1 MKEQLKHILR
11 KGPALYRFVETSYH
25 TLRFRHLKECLL
37 GTGVREREWATR
49 HLHEDE
55 RIRDDWGRGHDDWIK
70 SYKDSTDHPHRQIL
84 IETVS
89 KYDPSNILEIG
100 CNCGPNLYLLGKK
113 FPDAEIRGVDINPLA
128 VQKGNEWLAQEG
140 ISNVKLLEGKADELR
155 QFQDKS
161 FDIVFTDAVLIY
173 VGPDKIKEVME
184 EMVRITQRAL
194 ILVEWYNF
202 EPDHKDPYGLGVY
215 EQGNWKRD
223 YVALLKQFVRGED
236 VHVTKITE
244 EIWPDKNWKEVG
256 AVIEVDMEKRR
267 QAHK

>member
-1 MKEQLKHILR
+1 MNEQLKHILR
-11 KGPALYRFVETSYH
+11 KWSALYRFVETSYH
-25 TLRFRHLKECLL
+25 TMRFRHLKECLL

-49 HLHEDE
+49 HFHEDE
-55 RIRDDWGRGHDDWIK
+55 RIRDDWGKGSDDWIEGYRN
-70 SYKDSTDHPHRQIL
+70 SLDHPHRSFLVEI
-84 IETVS
+84 IS
-89 KYDPSNILEIG
+89 KFNPSSILEIG

-113 FPDAEIRGVDINPLA
+113 FPDAEIRGMDINSMA

-140 ISNVKLLEGKADELR
+140 ISNVKLLEGKADELG

-173 VGPDKIKEVME
+173 IGPDKIKKVME

-194 ILVEWYNF
+194 ILMEWHSF